1 MVFLPNLGVNRRSR
15 LCDVASYVSAQE
27 LDFLELE
34 QKSSSVNWKHQKV
47 TMPIL
52 PIYGWALPNSI
63 KLQSQFEILNVGL
76 GVKPPQFPHQKIT
89 MPCQLV

>member
-27 LDFLELE
+27 LDFLDLE

-47 TMPIL
+47 PMPIL
-52 PIYGWALPNSI
+52 PIYGWALINKI
-63 KLQSQFEILNVGL
+63 IRIDL
-76 GVKPPQFPHQKIT
+76 GWDNRLIYT
-89 MPCQLV
+89 